1 MSKKAQQ
8 KVKLLEGI
16 ALWLAEQG
24 GDLAEKKIKQAL
36 NDGSPEEK
44 LADIF
49 FRVTD
54 DVVKRISDLDP
65 NNAQQVKDALFDGIR
80 ERIRP
85 FLVELSQPA
94 LDAIKSVDDKA
105 VADYIRDML
114 YDIIGIYT
122 DSDDENKKQFKDLFE
137 ALRKSD
143 RTKEVV
149 LDNLILNRLFARWKG
164 TPREDYYLFLKSLLE
179 EVWVLVQED
188 DTESAASQIAIAGI
202 EVKVGALMGK

>member
-36 NDGSPEEK
+36 KDGSPEEK

-65 NNAQQVKDALFDGIR
+65 DNAKQVKDALFDGIR

-122 DSDDENKKQFKDLFE
+122 DSDDENKKQFKDLFV

-149 LDNLILNRLFARWKG
+149 LDNLILNRLFNRWKG

-188 DTESAASQIAIAGI
+188 DEQSDASKIAIAGI

>member
-1 MSKKAQQ
+1 MSKAAQ
-8 KVKLLEGI
+8 KVKLLDGI
-16 ALWLAEQG
+16 ALWLANQG

-36 NDGSPEEK
+36 KDDSPEEK

-49 FRVTD
+49 FRVVD
-54 DVVKRISDLDP
+54 DVVNKISDIDP
-65 NNAQQVKDALFDGIR
+65 DNAGQVKKALFDGIR

-122 DSDDENKKQFKDLFE
+122 DSDDENKKQFKDLFVE
-137 ALRKSD
+137 LRKSD

-149 LDNLILNRLFARWKG
+149 LDNLILNRLFNRWKG
-164 TPREDYYLFLKSLLE
+164 TPREDYYLFLKALLE

-188 DTESAASQIAIAGI
+188 DEQSDASQIAIAGI